1 MKPTILKHCAGRG
14 YNSPLMQED
23 KEKKNAITLS
33 GSHTAQG
40 GTQMDEAKNNS
51 NLKIGYNR
59 GDNFGLNLGGEFD
72 SVQGKTFGA
81 GANWMSKGGG
91 VSAGVDYS
99 KNMDSQLSNINGSL
113 RLRF

>member
-1 MKPTILKHCAGRG
+1 MAFILRSQ
-14 YNSPLMQED
+14 SPLMQED

-33 GSHTAQG
+33 GSHTTQG
-40 GTQMDEAKNNS
+40 GTQMDEAATNS
-51 NLKIGYNR
+51 DLNIEYNR
-59 GDNFGLNLGGEFD
+59 GNNFGVKVGGNFD
-72 SVQGKTFGA
+72 SMQGKTLKA

-91 VSAGVDYS
+91 VSVGADYT